1 MSLALK
7 PDNELVDP
15 YRPLYGSSNENREY
29 SPVVRSARSP
39 NRTATTLASS
49 MIRTSLHDIR
59 RKLDNMKK
67 NKEEIGQ
74 DLIRYE
80 QQQHP

>member
-1 MSLALK
+1 
-7 PDNELVDP
+7 
-15 YRPLYGSSNENREY
+15 
-29 SPVVRSARSP
+29 
-39 NRTATTLASS
+39 

-80 QQQHP
+80 QQQQP